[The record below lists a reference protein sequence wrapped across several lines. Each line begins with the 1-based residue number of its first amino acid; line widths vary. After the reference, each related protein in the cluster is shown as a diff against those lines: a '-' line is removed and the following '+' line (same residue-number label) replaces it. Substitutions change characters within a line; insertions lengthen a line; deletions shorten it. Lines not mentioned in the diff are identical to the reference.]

1 MTNGNKDK
9 AEQKVD
15 GRKLRRGIRRKYS
28 RKSIEEVDTYE
39 RYAMLLMTI
48 MDALEIPAKIH
59 HRLMILT
66 RLHPLLHSY
75 RCDTFRFP

>member
-59 HRLMILT
+59 HRLIIGFSRKVLY
-66 RLHPLLHSY
+66 SIS
-75 RCDTFRFP
+75 